1 MRSQGSALASIEALY
16 RERGGDY
23 FRFAL
28 ARTGGPELAQDAVQ
42 EGFARAI
49 KSRRSFRGAGPLD
62 AWVARCVINAAHD
75 FARRETQGAS
85 RSDDETPLPEPA
97 STDGTVRAA
106 IAALPPRQR
115 EALFLRFYLDL
126 SYEAISELLDVE
138 VGTVSATLHAAR
150 VALAHTLKEVSA

>member
-1 MRSQGSALASIEALY
+1 MGSEGSSLLAIEALY
-16 RERGGDY
+16 RDRGRDF

-28 ARTGGPELAQDAVQ
+28 ARTGSSELAHDAVQ

-49 KSRRSFRGAGPLD
+49 RARGRFRNSGPLD

-75 FARRETQGAS
+75 LAAGQEQQTEP
-85 RSDDETPLPEPA
+85 DDDLDGVDGTVL
-97 STDGTVRAA
+97 DGTVRAA
-106 IAALPPRQR
+106 IRALPPRQR

-126 SYEAISELLDVE
+126 DYASIADLLGVK

-150 VALAHTLKEVSA
+150 AALAQTLKEVAT